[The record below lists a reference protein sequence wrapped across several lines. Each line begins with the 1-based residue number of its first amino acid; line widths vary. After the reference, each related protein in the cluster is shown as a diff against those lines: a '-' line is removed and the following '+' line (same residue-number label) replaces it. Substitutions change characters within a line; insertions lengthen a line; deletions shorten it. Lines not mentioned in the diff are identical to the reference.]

1 MDWNAFFKSIK
12 SGIFENVY
20 LFAGPEAYTKK
31 EALDTLR
38 QAVLPPGLEA
48 LNEVTL
54 ENCSAQT
61 IIDSAETLP
70 VMCERRIVV
79 VRDWNPLKAGAGKSE
94 DADVERMLEWLKDI
108 PESSIL
114 VFYMSVEIDG
124 RKKLAAALKKRKG
137 YVEFNR
143 LSGSV
148 LLKWC
153 NQQLRADAKRLTQD
167 AFNQLVLM
175 AGQDLVRLSGELKK
189 LSAYTESADE
199 IRTED
204 VCAVVSPSTEYSV
217 FMILEHLL
225 TGQLVQATQV
235 VNRVLQA
242 EPGIPRL
249 ISMLASQLRLDAH
262 MKYCVERGG
271 NMTELL
277 KVLNV
282 NEYRSRHILRQ
293 IRPLKAADLERLY
306 LRCVETDYAIKSGRL
321 RDRAALDRLMI
332 EIAMDGEATKSAALA
347 SKG

>member
-1 MDWNAFFKSIK
+1 MDWNDFFQSVKA
-12 SGIFENVY
+12 GILENVY

-31 EALDTLR
+31 EALEALR

-48 LNEVTL
+48 LNEATL
-54 ENCSAQT
+54 ENCGAQA

-70 VMCERRIVV
+70 VMCAHRIVV
-79 VRDWNPLKAGAGKSE
+79 VRDWAPLKAGGKSD
-94 DADVERMLEWLKDI
+94 DADAQRMLEWLKHV

-114 VFYMSVEIDG
+114 VFYMHVEMDG
-124 RKKLAAALKKRKG
+124 RRKLAAELKKRRG

-148 LLKWC
+148 LFKWC
-153 NQQLRADAKRLTQD
+153 NQQLRPEGKRLRQD

-175 AGQDLVRLSGELKK
+175 AGQDLIRLSGELKK
-189 LSAYTESADE
+189 LSAYAGSSAE
-199 IRTED
+199 IGLTD
-204 VCAVVSPSTEYSV
+204 VYAIVSPSTEYSV
-217 FMILEHLL
+217 FVILEHLL
-225 TGQLVQATQV
+225 CGRLVQAVEV

-249 ISMLASQLRLDAH
+249 ISMFASQLRLDAH
-262 MKYCVERGG
+262 MKYCQERGG
-271 NMTELL
+271 NMAQLL
-277 KVLNV
+277 KALNV

-293 IRPLKAADLERLY
+293 IRPFKAQDLLHWY
-306 LRCVETDYAIKSGRL
+306 LCCVETDYAIKSGHL

-332 EIAMDGEATKSAALA
+332 EIAMDSNATKGAAVA